1 MEDYDDIIVLRQ
13 YENAID
19 ANIAKSKLDAYGVPC
34 FLTEENI
41 SNLYPGPNLLAI
53 QVRLHLFAHDKERA
67 EQILTEGKL
76 SVENE
81 TTVRCPKCQSA
92 KIERVFPKRRADNLK
107 YILFGVFFHAEKV
120 NHCLNCDTE
129 F

>member
-1 MEDYDDIIVLRQ
+1 MSNETIIVFRQ
-13 YENAID
+13 FENAID
-19 ANIAKSKLDAYGVPC
+19 GNLAKSKLDAYGVPC

-53 QVRLHLFAHDKERA
+53 KVRLHLFEHDRERA
-67 EQILTEGKL
+67 EQILNADNL
-76 SVENE
+76 SVDQE
-81 TTVRCPKCQSA
+81 TSVRCPKCQSA
-92 KIERVFPKRRADNLK
+92 TIERVFPKRAADSLK
-107 YILFGVFFHAEKV
+107 YILFGVFFPNEKI